1 LKLFFNEVNI
11 FTDLRNLIEL
21 VLTIAERNKNAK
33 TIIRDDNLSIKEN
46 VLLEQSVIIAI
57 VIESRD
63 LISVRVNKRTN
74 G

>member
-1 LKLFFNEVNI
+1 MKLFFNEVNI